1 MIRNPAVAGHFYSG
15 NSVTLAQDVKR
26 LLHGGPAEKPARA
39 FGVLCPHAGYIY
51 SGALAAATLA
61 QVEIP
66 PRVVLLG
73 PNHTGLGAWAAIEA
87 EGKWRTP
94 LGDVP
99 IDTALAHELME
110 LDGQLEPDTEAHR
123 REHSLEVQLPL
134 LQVLRP
140 DVAIVPICLS
150 HFSLAHCESLGNALA
165 RLIRDQE
172 NPPLLLAS
180 SDMNHY
186 ESQEI
191 TLSKDQ
197 MAMAAIEGLDP
208 EELYRVVHEE
218 NISMCGVIPST
229 CLLFAARSLGVKQ
242 ARLVGH
248 ATSGDVNGDYTAV
261 VGYAGFVL
269 S

>member
-1 MIRNPAVAGHFYSG
+1 MIRNPAVAGQFYSG
-15 NSVTLAQDVKR
+15 NSLTLAQDVKM
-26 LLHGGPAEKPARA
+26 LLQHDADETPVRA
-39 FGVLCPHAGYIY
+39 CGVICPHAGYVY

-73 PNHTGLGAWAAIEA
+73 PNHTGLGAWGAIEA

-94 LGDVP
+94 LGDVC
-99 IDTALAHELME
+99 IDTPLARKLIE
-110 LDGQLEPDTEAHR
+110 LDGQLEPDSEAHR
-123 REHSLEVQLPL
+123 REHSLEVQLPF

-150 HFSLAHCESLGNALA
+150 HFSLAQCEKLGNALA
-165 RLIRDQE
+165 QLVRELE

-191 TLSKDQ
+191 TLSKDRL
-197 MAMAAIEGLDP
+197 AMAAIERLDP
-208 EELYRVVHEE
+208 EGLYRVVHEE

-229 CLLFAARSLGVKQ
+229 CLLFAARSLSVDH

-248 ATSGDVNGDYTAV
+248 ATSGDVNGDYSAV